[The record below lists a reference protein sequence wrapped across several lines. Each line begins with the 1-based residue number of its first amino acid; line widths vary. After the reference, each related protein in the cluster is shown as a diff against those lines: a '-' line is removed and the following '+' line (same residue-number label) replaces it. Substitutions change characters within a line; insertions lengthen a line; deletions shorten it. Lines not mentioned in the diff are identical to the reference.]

1 MEKEF
6 DELRL
11 RTLHLFRMKN
21 LIVCKILKKKK
32 IVFYHVYF
40 FVKLGQI

>member
-11 RTLHLFRMKN
+11 QTLHLFRMKN
-21 LIVCKILKKKK
+21 LIVCKIKKKK